1 MDNQIVERLE
11 QELRAMAAEVG
22 HHVREKG
29 RTEILI
35 ERSAETCEQEAMA
48 VQRDLAI
55 QSLDRN
61 SQLLREIKAAL
72 ERVRNGE
79 YGQCLKCDVPI
90 GEARLRA
97 VPHARHCLACQEGMD
112 RQARSFPF
120 RVAA

>member
-1 MDNQIVERLE
+1 MDNQTVERLE
-11 QELRAMAAEVG
+11 QELRAMATEVG
-22 HHVREKG
+22 HHVREKA
-29 RTEILI
+29 RAEILI